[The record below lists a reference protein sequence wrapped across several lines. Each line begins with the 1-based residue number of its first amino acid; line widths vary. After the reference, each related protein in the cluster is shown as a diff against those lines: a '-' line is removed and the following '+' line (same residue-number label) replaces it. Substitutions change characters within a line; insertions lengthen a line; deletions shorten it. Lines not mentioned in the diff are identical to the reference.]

1 LHPDEATPRGI
12 SQGQAVELFNDTGV
26 VGLYARLT
34 TDVLP
39 GMVVVEGHR
48 PQSQYL
54 SGGPLNV
61 LCSDRYTDLGEGA
74 TYQDTW
80 LDVRPLA

>member
-1 LHPDEATPRGI
+1 
-12 SQGQAVELFNDTGV
+12 
-26 VGLYARLT
+26 
-34 TDVLP
+34 
-39 GMVVVEGHR
+39 VVEGHR

-61 LCSDRYTDLGEGA
+61 LCSDRYADLGEGA

-80 LDVRPLA
+80 LDVRPLV